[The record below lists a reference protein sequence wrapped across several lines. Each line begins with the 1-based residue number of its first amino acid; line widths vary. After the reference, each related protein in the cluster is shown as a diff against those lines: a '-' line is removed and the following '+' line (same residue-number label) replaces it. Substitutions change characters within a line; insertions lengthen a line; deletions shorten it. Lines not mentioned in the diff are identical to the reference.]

1 MAKSSAASVVV
12 DDQDPKSL
20 SDAGFKQCRLDSG
33 FTKVAEWC
41 MGKIPSL
48 GNPEVARADQVPK
61 EDRDELKVGYLDYY
75 NSTIAQPRFFV
86 VVDNNIVEKPEEE
99 WKQFQGEKRTLDVH
113 IAFGIDQAGLTDIRE
128 NDKVWYGLVQG
139 LKTDANAYVSNRIG
153 DLVAKAKKIWKKRLG
168 IKAERALTMV
178 FDKREKKMLADL
190 LQYCINADSKGT
202 DSTADVAKTKRRIAA
217 YFATE

>member
-61 EDRDELKVGYLDYY
+61 EARDELKVGYLDYY
-75 NSTIAQPRFFV
+75 NRTIAQPRFFV
-86 VVDNNIVEKPEEE
+86 VVVV
-99 WKQFQGEKRTLDVH
+99 FQ
-113 IAFGIDQAGLTDIRE
+113 IP
-128 NDKVWYGLVQG
+128 
-139 LKTDANAYVSNRIG
+139 
-153 DLVAKAKKIWKKRLG
+153 
-168 IKAERALTMV
+168 
-178 FDKREKKMLADL
+178 
-190 LQYCINADSKGT
+190 
-202 DSTADVAKTKRRIAA
+202 
-217 YFATE
+217 